1 MCVCVCVYVRVCVC
15 VCVKRLV
22 GHALLVAA
30 KGAVGRDAED
40 LARDGAMLGE

>member
-1 MCVCVCVYVRVCVC
+1 MCVCVCVC

-22 GHALLVAA
+22 GHALRVAA
-30 KGAVGRDAED
+30 TGAVGRDAED